1 MTLSLRRQ
9 PRSRLLVLAG
19 VAVAL
24 LGLLGWFATGPLRA
38 ASADATPVSQGKPA
52 TASSSEGRAYPASA
66 AVDGDTGTRWSSAF
80 SDPQW
85 LQVDLGANT
94 SIGKVVLNWE
104 RAYGKAYQIQI
115 SSDAAQWS
123 TVYSTEASKGGK
135 ETLNVSGMAR
145 YVRLYG
151 TARSSGYGFSLW
163 EFQVFGAV
171 GTPATATVGPVT
183 SGPSSAGPVPTTG
196 GATPTATGTATSGA
210 AGWIDAP
217 NPVTNVKPSHEVPP
231 NKGGFHEFQANCSV
245 SRSNLQDDPI
255 VFPGLA
261 GASHMHTFMGNTTTN
276 AASTVDSLTKGQTT
290 CKAKGDLSAYWMPT
304 LYNGDVA
311 VNPEGLQ
318 TIYYKTGVYDYR
330 SVRPFPKGLRFV
342 VGNAKNT
349 DADKFLAA
357 TEKGF
362 ECGDS
367 YENKN
372 IPLSCPTERSVKL
385 NIRYQAPSC
394 WDGLHLD
401 SPDHQSHMAY
411 PIDTHTA
418 AGVVCPDDHPV
429 AVPKLEFKMAWP
441 VNGDMS
447 KVHFASGA
455 GPTFHYDFVNA
466 WDDRTLKAMIDGC
479 IVAARQ
485 CDAQGHDGRDDQQP
499 APYVLNNNYVLP

>member
-1 MTLSLRRQ
+1 MTLSLRHQ
-9 PRSRLLVLAG
+9 PRSRLFVLAG
-19 VAVAL
+19 IAVAL
-24 LGLLGWFATGPLRA
+24 VALLGWFATGPLRS
-38 ASADATPVSQGKPA
+38 ASADAAPVSQGKPA
-52 TASSSEGRAYPASA
+52 TASSSEGRGYPASA
-66 AVDGDTGTRWSSAF
+66 AVDGDEKTRWSSAF

-85 LQVDLGANT
+85 LQVDLGAPT
-94 SIGKVVLNWE
+94 ALSKVALHWE
-104 RAYGKAYQIQI
+104 RAFGTGYQIQT
-115 SSDAAQWS
+115 SADAATWT
-123 TVYSTEASKGGK
+123 TVYSTTTSKGGQ
-135 ETLNVSGMAR
+135 ETVAISGTAR

-151 TARSSGYGFSLW
+151 TARSSGYGYSLW
-163 EFQVFGAV
+163 EFQVYGTSGA
-171 GTPATATVGPVT
+171 PATATVGPVT
-183 SGPSSAGPVPTTG
+183 TGPSSPGPVPTGTAT
-196 GATPTATGTATSGA
+196 ATPTGTAP
-210 AGWIDAP
+210 AGWVMAP
-217 NPVTNVKPSHEVPP
+217 NPVTNIKPSHAVPP

-245 SRSNLQDDPI
+245 SRTNLQDDPI

-276 AASTVDSLTKGQTT
+276 ANTTVDSLTKGSTT

-318 TIYYKTGVYDYR
+318 TIYYKTGVQDYR
-330 SVRPFPKGLRFV
+330 TIQPFPKGLRFV

-372 IPLSCPTERSVKL
+372 IPVSCPTDRSVKL

-411 PIDTHTA
+411 PVDTHSA